1 MLLYTVTILLCLSQI
16 DFENFDLPEEDR
28 VSDINL
34 CGAPLKIFTSTAEK
48 PLNMCLS
55 PVKTEEMSWESSKW
69 KTSTSF
75 SAYSA
80 H

>member
-28 VSDINL
+28 VSDIDL

-55 PVKTEEMSWESSKW
+55 PVKTEELSWESSKW